1 MYSITIR
8 DHVLLA
14 HSLKKE
20 IFGPA
25 AKLHGA
31 TYVVD
36 AEFSTPKLDENNIV
50 IDITLASQILKD
62 VLSKINFK
70 NLDDMK
76 EFQGHITTTE
86 FIAKFIHDE
95 ISGKI
100 SSLFNGLLKI
110 TLHESHIAGASY
122 EGKVGA

>member
-1 MYSITIR
+1 MYSVSIR
-8 DHVLLA
+8 EHVLLA

-20 IFGPA
+20 VFGPA

-36 AEFSTPKLDENNIV
+36 AEFRTHELDENNIV
-50 IDITLASQILKD
+50 IDIGLAAEILKD
-62 VLSKINFK
+62 VLGKINFR

-86 FIAKFIHDE
+86 FIAKFIHEE
-95 ISGKI
+95 IKKKVST
-100 SSLFNGLLKI
+100 LFNGWLKI
-110 TLHESHIAGASY
+110 TLHESHVAWASY
-122 EGKVGA
+122 EGKIGG